1 MISHFI
7 REQKRYT
14 QKQLCEIF
22 QLSEEKII
30 PIIRK
35 LKEYGVLKTVNRSK
49 FQKDLT
55 ELNDEDVEV
64 TSVEYGESD
73 YYYVFTFVGILIVS
87 GCVLKCYPKYIL
99 SNSAPKEELQQVL
112 KVIERYNTKEQVI
125 HISINSNEG
134 HSFNLLAVLLYLLND
149 YYEFG
154 LYSNTEDIIEINGNG
169 EIHWEKTINESF
181 ALIHNNR
188 PYYGE
193 LKTKKRIDDEYSYFK
208 RLHECIVTK
217 ASCELQD
224 ADLLDLFE
232 ISGADIS
239 DAAIYDFGE
248 KEYILYRIE
257 NELNTQFNTRKQNLL
272 KTMYAYIAYDGD
284 LRELDCFSIFGTT
297 SFNMVWEDVCSC
309 VLNNQLETKLKDI
322 DLPVRLNEKYNR
334 YDRLIDLIEKPFW
347 SATNC
352 CAPDTLIPD
361 IVTIDNKNN
370 CYQFLIFDAK
380 YYVAALDDN
389 KIPRG
394 QPGIESVTKQY
405 LYQLAFMDF
414 INVHSI
420 NSIANCFLL
429 PTEQSEVQ
437 DKGDVELQILHN
449 LGLQNILVR
458 FVPAA
463 MFYNYYL
470 SGKKASVV
478 QLLEC
483 K

>member
-1 MISHFI
+1 MISQYI

-14 QKQLCEIF
+14 QKQLC
-22 QLSEEKII
+22 QLLRLSEERVVTV
-30 PIIRK
+30 IRK
-35 LKEYGVLKTVNRSK
+35 LKEYGVLKTVNRSLS
-49 FQKDLT
+49 QKDLT
-55 ELNDEDVEV
+55 LLNDQDVEI
-64 TSVEYGESD
+64 TSVEQGEND
-73 YYYVFTFVGILIVS
+73 YYYVFTFVGVLIVS

-99 SNSAPKEELQQVL
+99 SNSEPKEELQQVL

-125 HISINSNEG
+125 HISINSDEG
-134 HSFNLLAVLLYLLND
+134 QSFNLLAVLLFLLND

-154 LYSNTEDIIEINGNG
+154 LYSNTEDIIEVNGNG
-169 EIHWEKTINESF
+169 EIHWEKTINDSF
-181 ALIHNNR
+181 AVIHNSR
-188 PYYGE
+188 PFYGE
-193 LKTKKRIDDEYSYFK
+193 LKTKKRIEDEYNYFK

-217 ASCELQD
+217 ASRELQK

-232 ISGADIS
+232 INGVDIS
-239 DAAIYDFGE
+239 DDEIDSFGE
-248 KEYILYRIE
+248 KDYILYRIE
-257 NELNTQFNTRKQNLL
+257 NELNIQFNTRKQILL

-284 LRELDCFSIFGTT
+284 LRDLDCFSIFGTT

-309 VLNNQLETKLKDI
+309 VLNNQLNTRLKDL
-322 DLPVRLNEKYNR
+322 DLPVKLNEKYNAN
-334 YDRLIDLIEKPFW
+334 DRLIDLIEKPFW
-347 SATNC
+347 SATNNT
-352 CAPDTLIPD
+352 ASDTLIPD
-361 IVTIDNKNN
+361 LVTINHNN
-370 CYQFLIFDAK
+370 GLYQFLIFDAK
-380 YYVAALDDN
+380 YYVAVLEED
-389 KIPRG
+389 KSPHG

-463 MFYNYYL
+463 MFYDYYL

>member
-1 MISHFI
+1 
-7 REQKRYT
+7 
-14 QKQLCEIF
+14 
-22 QLSEEKII
+22 
-30 PIIRK
+30 
-35 LKEYGVLKTVNRSK
+35 
-49 FQKDLT
+49 
-55 ELNDEDVEV
+55 
-64 TSVEYGESD
+64 
-73 YYYVFTFVGILIVS
+73 
-87 GCVLKCYPKYIL
+87 
-99 SNSAPKEELQQVL
+99 
-112 KVIERYNTKEQVI
+112 
-125 HISINSNEG
+125 
-134 HSFNLLAVLLYLLND
+134 
-149 YYEFG
+149 
-154 LYSNTEDIIEINGNG
+154 
-169 EIHWEKTINESF
+169 
-181 ALIHNNR
+181 
-188 PYYGE
+188 
-193 LKTKKRIDDEYSYFK
+193 
-208 RLHECIVTK
+208 
-217 ASCELQD
+217 
-224 ADLLDLFE
+224 
-232 ISGADIS
+232 
-239 DAAIYDFGE
+239 
-248 KEYILYRIE
+248 
-257 NELNTQFNTRKQNLL
+257 
-272 KTMYAYIAYDGD
+272 MYAYIAYDGD

-347 SATNC
+347 YATNC

-361 IVTIDNKNN
+361 IVTIDNKSNW
-370 CYQFLIFDAK
+370 YQFLIFDAK

-420 NSIANCFLL
+420 DSIANCFLL

-463 MFYNYYL
+463 MFYDYYL

>member
-14 QKQLCEIF
+14 QKQLCEML
-22 QLSEEKII
+22 QLSEEKVI

-35 LKEYGVLKTVNRSK
+35 LKEYGVLKTVNRSM

-99 SNSAPKEELQQVL
+99 SNSAPRNELQQVL

-125 HISINSNEG
+125 HISINNDEG
-134 HSFNLLAVLLYLLND
+134 HSFNLLAILLYLLND

-169 EIHWEKTINESF
+169 EIHWEKTINDSF

-193 LKTKKRIDDEYSYFK
+193 LKTKKRIADEYSYFK

-232 ISGADIS
+232 ISGVDIS
-239 DAAIYDFGE
+239 DEEIDSFGE
-248 KEYILYRIE
+248 KDYILYRIE
-257 NELNTQFNTRKQNLL
+257 NELNTQFNTRKQILL

-309 VLNNQLETKLKDI
+309 VLNNQLNTRLKDLE
-322 DLPVRLNEKYNR
+322 LPVRLDEKYNAN
-334 YDRLIDLIEKPFW
+334 DRLIDLIEKPFW
-347 SATNC
+347 SATNNT
-352 CAPDTLIPD
+352 ATDTLIPD
-361 IVTIDNKNN
+361 LVTINHTNGF
-370 CYQFLIFDAK
+370 YQFLVFDAK
-380 YYVAALDDN
+380 YYVAVLEAD
-389 KIPRG
+389 KSPYG

-405 LYQLAFMDF
+405 LYQLAFMNF
-414 INVHSI
+414 INDHSI
-420 NSIANCFLL
+420 NSVTNCFLL

-458 FVPAA
+458 FVPAT
-463 MFYNYYL
+463 MFYEHYL
-470 SGKKASVV
+470 SGKKVSVM